1 MNTFWQSNKKFLVLG
16 EGSRDDI
23 NYDDV
28 ATVKNKVSINFTNLK
43 TKFCL
48 SLR

>member
-1 MNTFWQSNKKFLVLG
+1 MNTFWQSKKKFLVLG

-23 NYDDV
+23 NYDV
-28 ATVKNKVSINFTNLK
+28 ATVKNKFSINFTNLK